1 MPMKG
6 QEMSTV
12 SSQPGSAAL
21 RGLTPPTRRGRSTRM
36 LGEVV
41 VDLGMATPEQIET
54 ALGRARAERKLIG
67 RMLVEMGILDA
78 DSLSRA
84 VAERFGLD
92 HVNLN
97 EYSVDPGASSLIPA
111 AAARRY
117 GAMPIGWASPST
129 LLVAMSDPANIVAI
143 DDIGMMTGHDV
154 RPVIVS
160 REDLEPLIARLTRL
174 DDAVETAAEDEDGDP
189 LKAGEDVGSPVSVS
203 EDDAPVIKLVNSIVA
218 QAVEQGASDIHF
230 SPHQGDMRVQ
240 YRIDGVLGDGVT
252 IPRKLRQGLVS
263 RVKIMAELDIAE
275 RRAPQ
280 DGRFGLTVEGKP
292 IDVRVVTLPLVG
304 GESVVMRI
312 LDRSGTLFGMEQLG
326 MLAPEEA
333 RFEKAFR
340 QAYGAVLV
348 TGPTGSG
355 KTTTLYAALNE
366 LNTMERSIV
375 TIEDPVEYRIDGLR
389 QMQINPK
396 AGVTF
401 ATGLRSMMRAD
412 PDIVMVGEIRDQE
425 TAHISIEAALTG
437 HLVLSTLHTNDAPTA
452 ISRLIEMGVEPFL
465 VASAIDCVVAQRL
478 ARRLCSSC
486 KKEKTYPAE
495 IMLESGFRV
504 DDDVQAFEPVGCARC
519 SGSGYKG
526 RLGLYE
532 VMSVTEEIRV
542 LALARDTASNIGA
555 VAAEQGM
562 HRLRDD
568 GLAKV
573 LTGDTSL
580 AEVARVSGTS

>member
-1 MPMKG
+1 
-6 QEMSTV
+6 
-12 SSQPGSAAL
+12 
-21 RGLTPPTRRGRSTRM
+21 M

-41 VDLGMATPEQIET
+41 VDLGLATPEQIEE
-54 ALGRARAERKLIG
+54 ALQRARAERKLIG
-67 RMLVEMGILDA
+67 QALVEMEILDS
-78 DSLSRA
+78 DGLSRA

-92 HVNLN
+92 HVNLT
-97 EYSVDPGASSLIPA
+97 EFAVDPAAASLVPPT
-111 AAARRY
+111 AARRY
-117 GAMPIGWASPST
+117 GAMPIGWAGPST
-129 LLVAMSDPANIVAI
+129 LLVAMADPANIVAI
-143 DDIGMMTGHDV
+143 DDIGMMTGYDV

-160 REDLEPLIARLTRL
+160 QEDLEPLIAKLTRL
-174 DDAVETAAEDEDGDP
+174 DDAVETAADEEDLDALSDRDLDG
-189 LKAGEDVGSPVSVS
+189 PVSVS

-218 QAVEQGASDIHF
+218 QGVEQGASDIHF

-240 YRIDGVLGDGVT
+240 YRIDGVLGDGIT
-252 IPRKLRQGLVS
+252 IPRRLRQGLVS
-263 RVKIMAELDIAE
+263 RVKIMAELDISE

-280 DGRFGLTVEGKP
+280 DGRFGLTVDGKA

-312 LDRSGTLFGMEQLG
+312 LDRSGTRIGMKQLG
-326 MLAPEEA
+326 MLEQEER
-333 RFEKAFR
+333 RFDKAFR
-340 QAYGAVLV
+340 QSYGAVLV

-366 LNTMERSIV
+366 LNTTERSIV

-412 PDIVMVGEIRDQE
+412 PDVVMVGEIRDRE
-425 TAHISIEAALTG
+425 TAKIAIEAALTG

-478 ARRLCSSC
+478 VRLLCTKC
-486 KKEKTYPAE
+486 KRAKSYPAAV
-495 IMLESGFRV
+495 MLESGFQV
-504 DDDVQAFEPVGCARC
+504 DGDVEAFEAVGCSRC
-519 SGSGYKG
+519 SHTGYRG

-532 VMSVTEEIRV
+532 VMTITEEIRT

-555 VAAEQGM
+555 VAERQGM

-573 LTGDTSL
+573 LAGATSL
-580 AEVARVSGTS
+580 AEVARVAGTL